1 MEIPEHIA
9 ALRREGELLAAAAER
24 TDLDSRIPT
33 CPDWRMR
40 DLVRHMGDVH
50 RWAAAHLADRRLMPI
65 RKVGEVAGPLP
76 VDADLLDWFRE
87 GHVRLLDT
95 LESADPDVQC
105 WTFLPAPSA
114 VAFWARRQAH
124 ETGIHR
130 ADAESPGGSITEF
143 APGFAV
149 DGIDELLLGFFAGPD
164 DKSPVDSRRTLH
176 LHAADADGEWLVR
189 VGTKGLEASRE
200 HADADCTVLGSA
212 SDLDLLLWNRR
223 TPDGLD
229 VVGDDSLLSFWRETV
244 QIHWSRGR

>member
-1 MEIPEHIA
+1 MEILEHIA

-24 TDLDSRIPT
+24 ADLDSPIPT
-33 CPDWRMR
+33 CPAWRMR

-50 RWAAAHLADRRLMPI
+50 RWAAAHIADRRLMPI
-65 RKVGEVAGPLP
+65 RKVDEVAGPLP
-76 VDADLLDWFRE
+76 ADPDLLDWFRE
-87 GHVRLLDT
+87 GHSRVLDT
-95 LESADPDVQC
+95 LESAEPDVQC

-130 ADAESPGGSITEF
+130 ADAESPGESITPF

-149 DGIDELLLGFFAGPD
+149 DGVDEILLGFFAGPD
-164 DKSPVDSRRTLH
+164 DRSPVESRRTLH
-176 LHAADADGEWLVR
+176 LHATDADGEWLVR
-189 VGTKGLEASRE
+189 IGAKGFEASRG

-223 TPDGLD
+223 TADGLD
-229 VVGDDSLLSFWRETV
+229 VAGDDSLLSFWRETA
-244 QIHWSRGR
+244 QIHWSRSR